1 MTPGEVGAR
10 ALGAA
15 LSDLAAMG
23 AAPGEAY
30 LAIGLSPQ
38 LDESDALALVRGAR
52 ELARTCR
59 TIIAGGD
66 VVRSPVLSLSATVV
80 GWAEYEHELVGRDGA
95 LPGDLI
101 GVTGALGSAGAALA
115 TREALDAGAGTG
127 AGAGA
132 GADSGSGSGSGAPDG
147 AGAPGAALELARWPP
162 PEPRLDEGR
171 ALAAAGARA
180 MIDLS
185 DGLAA
190 DAAHLARASDV
201 RLRIELE
208 RLPLGER
215 VAAVCVALERDP
227 YEFAASAGED
237 YELCFCVPPERASAA
252 EAAVAR
258 IGATRVTWIGDVLD
272 APRGSAGF
280 SLFAGN
286 RREVRLHGFEHRW
299 Q

>member
-1 MTPGEVGAR
+1 
-10 ALGAA
+10 
-15 LSDLAAMG
+15 
-23 AAPGEAY
+23 
-30 LAIGLSPQ
+30 
-38 LDESDALALVRGAR
+38 
-52 ELARTCR
+52 
-59 TIIAGGD
+59 
-66 VVRSPVLSLSATVV
+66 
-80 GWAEYEHELVGRDGA
+80 
-95 LPGDLI
+95 
-101 GVTGALGSAGAALA
+101 
-115 TREALDAGAGTG
+115 
-127 AGAGA
+127 
-132 GADSGSGSGSGAPDG
+132 
-147 AGAPGAALELARWPP
+147 
-162 PEPRLDEGR
+162 
-171 ALAAAGARA
+171 

-185 DGLAA
+185 DGLAT

-215 VAAVCVALERDP
+215 VAAVCIALERDP

-272 APRGSAGF
+272 APRGSAGV

-286 RREVRLHGFEHRW
+286 RREVRLDGFEHRW